1 MFLINNNSRRQQ
13 EMEGSGGGGGT
24 RDSPALVTE
33 LRALRLRKGE
43 LEGHLG
49 ALQESRKQLM
59 GQLEGLMKMLKVHNF
74 YSLFL

>member
-1 MFLINNNSRRQQ
+1 M
-13 EMEGSGGGGGT
+13 
-24 RDSPALVTE
+24 TE

-59 GQLEGLMKMLKVHNF
+59 GQLEGLMKMLKV
-74 YSLFL
+74 FL